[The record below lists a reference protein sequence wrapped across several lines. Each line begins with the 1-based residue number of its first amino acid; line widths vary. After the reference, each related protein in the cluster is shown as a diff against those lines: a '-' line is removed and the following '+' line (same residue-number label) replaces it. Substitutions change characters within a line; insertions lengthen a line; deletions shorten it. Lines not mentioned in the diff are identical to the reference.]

1 MSDIERRLVKQADED
16 ILNTSPEFLKLI
28 QEFDVKNQLS
38 GGTFYDIYSSVLKS
52 KKDKNKITPKT
63 K

>member
-1 MSDIERRLVKQADED
+1 MSDIERRLIKQADED
-16 ILNTSPEFLKLI
+16 ILNASPEFLKLI

-38 GGTFYDIYSSVLKS
+38 GGTFYDIYSSILKS
-52 KKDKNKITPKT
+52 KKDKNKIIPKT

>member
-16 ILNTSPEFLKLI
+16 ILNASPEFLKLI

-38 GGTFYDIYSSVLKS
+38 GGQFYDIYSSVLKS

>member
-1 MSDIERRLVKQADED
+1 MSDIERRLVKQADKD
-16 ILNTSPEFLKLI
+16 ILNASPEFLKLI

>member
-16 ILNTSPEFLKLI
+16 ILNASPEFLKLI

-38 GGTFYDIYSSVLKS
+38 GGTFYDIYSSVLKY

>member
-1 MSDIERRLVKQADED
+1 MSDIERRLIKQADED
-16 ILNTSPEFLKLI
+16 ILNASPEFLKLI
-28 QEFDVKNQLS
+28 QEFDVKNQLL

-52 KKDKNKITPKT
+52 KNDKKKITPKT

>member
-1 MSDIERRLVKQADED
+1 MSDIERRLIKQADED
-16 ILNTSPEFLKLI
+16 ILNASPEFLKLI

>member
-16 ILNTSPEFLKLI
+16 ILNASPEFLKLI

>member
-16 ILNTSPEFLKLI
+16 ILNASPEFLKLI

-52 KKDKNKITPKT
+52 KKDKNKIIPKT

>member
-1 MSDIERRLVKQADED
+1 MSDIERRLIKQADED
-16 ILNTSPEFLKLI
+16 ILNASPEFLKLI

-38 GGTFYDIYSSVLKS
+38 GGTFYDIYSSILKS

>member
-16 ILNTSPEFLKLI
+16 ILNASPEFLKLI

-38 GGTFYDIYSSVLKS
+38 GGTFYDIYSSILKS

>member
-16 ILNTSPEFLKLI
+16 ILNASPEFLKLI
-28 QEFDVKNQLS
+28 QEFDIKNQLS
-38 GGTFYDIYSSVLKS
+38 GGTFYDIYSSILKS
-52 KKDKNKITPKT
+52 KKDKNKIIPKT

>member
-1 MSDIERRLVKQADED
+1 MSDIERRLIKQADED
-16 ILNTSPEFLKLI
+16 ILNASPEFLKLI

-38 GGTFYDIYSSVLKS
+38 GGTFYDIYSSILKS
-52 KKDKNKITPKT
+52 KKDKNEITPKT

>member
-1 MSDIERRLVKQADED
+1 MSDIERRLIKQADED
-16 ILNTSPEFLKLI
+16 ILNASPEFLKLI
-28 QEFDVKNQLS
+28 QEFDVKNQLL

>member
-1 MSDIERRLVKQADED
+1 MSDIERRLVKQADKD
-16 ILNTSPEFLKLI
+16 ILNASPEFLKLI

-38 GGTFYDIYSSVLKS
+38 GGTFYDIYSSILKS

>member
-1 MSDIERRLVKQADED
+1 MSDIERRLIKQADED
-16 ILNTSPEFLKLI
+16 ILNASPEFLKLI

-52 KKDKNKITPKT
+52 KKDKNK
-63 K
+63 

>member
-1 MSDIERRLVKQADED
+1 MSHIERELVKQVDDA
-16 ILNTSPEFLKLI
+16 IINASPEFLKLI

>member
-1 MSDIERRLVKQADED
+1 MSDIERILIKQADED
-16 ILNTSPEFLKLI
+16 ILNASPEFLKLI
-28 QEFDVKNQLS
+28 QEFDIKNQLS
-38 GGTFYDIYSSVLKS
+38 GGTFYDIYSSILKS

>member
-1 MSDIERRLVKQADED
+1 MSDIERRLIKQADED
-16 ILNTSPEFLKLI
+16 ILNASPEFLKLI

-38 GGTFYDIYSSVLKS
+38 GGTFYDIYSSILKS
-52 KKDKNKITPKT
+52 KKDRNKITPKT

>member
-16 ILNTSPEFLKLI
+16 ILNASPEFLKLI

-38 GGTFYDIYSSVLKS
+38 GGTFYDIYSSILKS
-52 KKDKNKITPKT
+52 KKDKNKIIPKT

>member
-1 MSDIERRLVKQADED
+1 MSDIERRLIKQADED
-16 ILNTSPEFLKLI
+16 ILNASPEFLKLI
-28 QEFDVKNQLS
+28 QEFDIKNQLS
-38 GGTFYDIYSSVLKS
+38 GGTFYDIYSSILKS